1 MASPHVAGLA
11 ALIKSVKPHLTAS
24 QIMNVIRYSAD
35 DVNSADNFGRDDY
48 IGYGRINMDKAL
60 VPTVIKP
67 SK

>member
-1 MASPHVAGLA
+1 
-11 ALIKSVKPHLTAS
+11 
-24 QIMNVIRYSAD
+24 MNVIRYSAD

-67 SK
+67 SR